1 MNDLHSPPPPGI
13 PTPAPM
19 NVGDVFET
27 AIVKLVTGG
36 SGLGRS
42 PDGQAV
48 FVSGTAAGDRVR
60 ARVTRRRKGFVEA
73 ELVEVLVPST
83 DRVEPPLGE
92 LGSLSGCDL
101 QHLSVEAQLRAK
113 TEIVRDCLARIAGLD
128 LGDRLEG
135 PVPAG
140 PALGYRNKVRL
151 WRTPAGPYGMLRHDS
166 HEVLPI
172 ERHGLMPDAFNDDI
186 LPFVVTLPPAD
197 QIVVRLDHQDRFLV
211 SLFGEP
217 GRARML
223 KAVLKKLPDGEAP
236 HPKCLGILYN
246 NRPLW
251 GRDHLVI
258 QLADRTYRVHATSF
272 FQTNY
277 RETEAAVALV
287 RSWLDE
293 AGVTA
298 AAPGAALLDLY
309 AGVGLFS
316 LALDDRFARI
326 VAVESDAGAVRDARN
341 NVKRDRAAAARTA
354 VLDVPVEKAVLS
366 WKTGDPADQPGNPGD
381 PAGALDWA
389 ATTVVVDPPRTG
401 LGEQVA
407 KDLAAFGPARVLYM
421 SCDPAT
427 FARDVKTLGEGGYAL
442 KRARVIDMFPMTGH
456 VEVLGEL
463 TR

>member
-1 MNDLHSPPPPGI
+1 MNDLPLPSP
-13 PTPAPM
+13 
-19 NVGDVFET
+19 NVGDTFET
-27 AIVKLVTGG
+27 PITKLVTGG
-36 SGLGRS
+36 AGLGRS
-42 PDGQAV
+42 PDGLTT
-48 FVSGTAAGDRVR
+48 FVPGTAAGDVVRVR
-60 ARVTRRRKGFVEA
+60 VKRRRKGFLEA
-73 ELVEVLVPST
+73 ELVEVLTASP

-101 QHLSVEAQLRAK
+101 QHLSVAAQLRAK

-128 LGDRLEG
+128 PGDLLEG

-140 PALGYRNKVRL
+140 PPLGYRNKVRL

-172 ERHGLMPDAFNDDI
+172 ERHGLMSDAFNDDI

-197 QIVVRLDHQDRFLV
+197 QVVVRLDHQDRFLV

-217 GRARML
+217 DRARML
-223 KAVLKKLPDGEAP
+223 KAVLKKLPEGTAP
-236 HPKCLGILYN
+236 HPRCLGILYN

-258 QLADRTYRVHATSF
+258 QLTGHNYRVHATSF

-287 RSWLDE
+287 RGWLDE

-298 AAPGAALLDLY
+298 AAPGGALLDLY

-316 LALDDRFARI
+316 LALDDLFARI
-326 VAVESDAGAVRDARN
+326 VAVESDEGAVRDARN
-341 NVKRDRAAAARTA
+341 NVKRERAAAARTA
-354 VLDVPVEKAVLS
+354 VIDTPVERAVLS

-389 ATTVVVDPPRTG
+389 ATTVVADPPRAG

-407 KDLAAFGPARVLYM
+407 KDLAVLGPARVIYM

-427 FARDVKTLGEGGYAL
+427 FARDVKTLGEGGYRL

-463 TR
+463 SK